1 MIILHEFRPG
11 HAAYP
16 GQSVIISD
24 GEKHETKWNGILF
37 IPSGAVVSMHSGAT
51 VETKSG
57 PGTVETTT
65 GQILEEKS
73 IRVQEAR
80 ETTVMQKLKRSK
92 QFAVQ
97 TENEKYAAFVDRQIT
112 WQQKS
117 ENESDQFLEILDIET
132 QYLKSKSVEMLIR
145 NRLLEIDT
153 LRKNLEK
160 ISGNA
165 MHPADLRITITKT
178 AYDMGLENLE
188 AERRDKRNPETI
200 NLLQY
205 KLSRMFIEINELKKQ
220 KRNEFGCPFSDDE
233 IVNNPMGESFLMK
246 NGKLIGSKQ
255 KLDGTTYP
263 SDMFFGCDFGEVQQ
277 RENESVDNVP
287 VKMMDNFLEPVSETK
302 FFSVIIDE
310 KSLATEPHA
319 LTFKNGEFVFV
330 PYRIDPDLLFSVETG
345 SIQHGTSGMFLEMI
359 DRKIVGRREKPE
371 YELNIEKSP
380 RKMVF
385 LYEIS
390 KFGLI
395 LARNGNKMGIQFG
408 APSSNF
414 IVFPVAR
421 KKLS

>member
-1 MIILHEFRPG
+1 MILLHEFRPD

-24 GEKHETKWNGILF
+24 GEKHETNWNGILF
-37 IPSGAVVSMHSGAT
+37 IPSGVVVSMHSDGT

-57 PGTVETTT
+57 PGVVETTT
-65 GQILEEKS
+65 GQIIEEKS
-73 IRVQEAR
+73 IRVQDAR
-80 ETTVMQKLKRSK
+80 ETTAMQKLKRSK

-97 TENEKYAAFVDRQIT
+97 NEKYAAFIDRQII

-132 QYLKSKSVEMLIR
+132 QYLKSKSAQMPIR
-145 NRLLEIDT
+145 DRLLEIDT

-165 MHPADLRITITKT
+165 MHPADLRITIMKT
-178 AYDMGLENLE
+178 AYDLGLKNLE
-188 AERRDKRNPETI
+188 AERRDTRNPETI
-200 NLLQY
+200 KLLQY
-205 KLSRMFIEINELKKQ
+205 KLSRLFIEINELKKQ

-246 NGKLIGSKQ
+246 NGKLTGIKQ

-263 SDMFFGCDFGEVQQ
+263 SHMFFGCDFGEVQ
-277 RENESVDNVP
+277 RENESDHNVP
-287 VKMMDNFLEPVSETK
+287 VKMLDNFLEPVSETK

-310 KSLATEPHA
+310 KSLTTEPHA

-330 PYRIDPDLLFSVETG
+330 PYRIDPDLLFFIETG

-380 RKMVF
+380 RKMMY

-421 KKLS
+421 KKIS

>member
-1 MIILHEFRPG
+1 MIILHEFRSD

-37 IPSGAVVSMHSGAT
+37 IPSGVVVSMQSGGT
-51 VETKSG
+51 VETKNG
-57 PGTVETTT
+57 PGVVETTT
-65 GQILEEKS
+65 GQIIEEKS
-73 IRVQEAR
+73 IRVQEVR

-117 ENESDQFLEILDIET
+117 ENEIDQLLEILDIET
-132 QYLKSKSVEMLIR
+132 QYLKSKSMQMHIR

-178 AYDMGLENLE
+178 AYDLGLKNLE

-220 KRNEFGCPFSDDE
+220 KRNEFGCPFSDGE
-233 IVNNPMGESFLMK
+233 LVNNPMGESFVMK
-246 NGKLIGSKQ
+246 NGKLIGSGQ
-255 KLDGTTYP
+255 KLDGMTYP
-263 SDMFFGCDFGEVQQ
+263 SDMFFGCDFGEVR
-277 RENESVDNVP
+277 RENESDHNVP
-287 VKMMDNFLEPVSETK
+287 VKMLDNFLEPVSETK

-310 KSLATEPHA
+310 KSLTTEPQA

-371 YELNIEKSP
+371 YELNIEKSR
-380 RKMVF
+380 RKMMY

-414 IVFPVAR
+414 IIFPVAR
-421 KKLS
+421 KKIS

>member
-1 MIILHEFRPG
+1 MIIPHEFRPD

-24 GEKHETKWNGILF
+24 GEVHETKWNGILF
-37 IPSGAVVSMHSGAT
+37 IPSGVVVSMQSGGT
-51 VETKSG
+51 VETKNG
-57 PGTVETTT
+57 PGVVETTT
-65 GQILEEKS
+65 GQIIEEKS
-73 IRVQEAR
+73 IRVQDVR

-97 TENEKYAAFVDRQIT
+97 TENEKYAAFVDRQIA
-112 WQQKS
+112 WQQKY

-132 QYLKSKSVEMLIR
+132 QYLKSKSMQMHIR

-165 MHPADLRITITKT
+165 MHPYDLRITITKT
-178 AYDMGLENLE
+178 AYDLGLQNLE
-188 AERRDKRNPETI
+188 VERRNKRNPETI

-205 KLSRMFIEINELKKQ
+205 KLSRMFIEITELKKQ
-220 KRNEFGCPFSDDE
+220 KRNEFGCPFSDGE
-233 IVNNPMGESFLMK
+233 LVNNPMGESFVMK
-246 NGKLIGSKQ
+246 NGKLVGNNQ

-263 SDMFFGCDFGEVQQ
+263 SDMFFGCDFGGVH
-277 RENESVDNVP
+277 RENESIDNVP
-287 VKMMDNFLEPVSETK
+287 ENMLDNFLEPVSETK

-310 KSLATEPHA
+310 KSLTTEPHA

-330 PYRIDPDLLFSVETG
+330 SYRIDPDLLFSVETG

-371 YELNIEKSP
+371 YDLNIEKSP
-380 RKMVF
+380 RKMSY

-414 IVFPVAR
+414 IIFPVAR